1 MPLLRRANDH
11 RRNVRRSAPRA
22 IAIANPD
29 RDRHLMIVA
38 ALPASQPRFPLS
50 ATASEQEADV
60 RTNSPVL
67 LRPPRL
73 RQARPLPRPNAPSLF
88 ALAAK
93 TVATRHSLD
102 KDAPSAILKSP

>member
-1 MPLLRRANDH
+1 
-11 RRNVRRSAPRA
+11 
-22 IAIANPD
+22 
-29 RDRHLMIVA
+29 MIVA
-38 ALPASQPRFPLS
+38 ALPASQPRFPLA

-73 RQARPLPRPNAPSLF
+73 RQASPLPRPNAHSLF

-93 TVATRHSLD
+93 TVAPPQPRL
-102 KDAPSAILKSP
+102 DAPSAILKSP